1 MPDAIA
7 FILLGLFAGFVA
19 STLGLG
25 GGFIYVPMLVVFFA
39 FEQHTAQGTSLAVIL
54 PTALVAGYLHS
65 KRGRVRWRTALLMG
79 AGGIVGG
86 FAGSFL
92 ALRLPADLLR
102 RLFAVLLVLVAIRM
116 FNK

>member
-1 MPDAIA
+1 
-7 FILLGLFAGFVA
+7 
-19 STLGLG
+19 
-25 GGFIYVPMLVVFFA
+25 
-39 FEQHTAQGTSLAVIL
+39 
-54 PTALVAGYLHS
+54 
-65 KRGRVRWRTALLMG
+65 MG